1 MPPRFVEEGGRS
13 CCCCCC
19 CWRLNRPNM
28 LEMNSFS
35 LVSLPTSSPQIERL
49 DRFCTAYQYSEALST
64 LAESDKELAKMKE
77 TIDAQAAK
85 ALELAGKIKEKEAA
99 MEELSRKR
107 GGDMSKAYNKAKD
120 IEDSIS
126 KELVKLTA
134 VWQNKGDA
142 VKTEQKSL
150 AAAKAA
156 IGKGQKAL
164 EAKQGENVKVEAEF
178 GEATANVQAKREA
191 LASVEQAYQNM
202 CAGVESTEEAAGGG
216 DAAGSM
222 TLEGQVTKAKEL
234 ASQADEAVKQGEM
247 TAKHLTG
254 TVKDLKKEA
263 KAVGKES
270 ESLSNELSTAE
281 KALAKLQGKLESV
294 SGAGKASFDPKEQK
308 ALSAEKVSLE
318 QQKSHC
324 VQTIERLEA
333 ELAGRLAFEYKTP
346 HKGFDKSK
354 VKGLVARLVEVQEG
368 GAATALEVV
377 AGGKLYQVV
386 VDDEITAKA
395 LLQKGALKRRVTI
408 IPLNKVSRGG
418 LIDDKKAA
426 AAGKV
431 AKAATGGTAARAI
444 EFVGFDEEVR
454 AAMEYA
460 FGDKFVCDSLQTA
473 RATANHKDVQKKCV
487 TMDGD
492 LVDPSGTMTGGSSG
506 SLGSCLSKLTQLG
519 EAQKELGAAEERLAW
534 LGKELTGMA
543 TGAAKFAEL
552 SEAVELKTQEVALLR
567 ERLSRTALGA
577 VEGKAAR
584 ARLASLAKEEGK
596 VRAARE
602 AKLKSMEGKVKG
614 AKKDVKD
621 AEAKAKA
628 VEKKLKLVKM
638 EAAKLAEEA
647 ESADGSVAA
656 IEEEIET
663 LLEAVASAEGAA
675 AEKRSEYDEAK
686 AALDAAAA
694 ELSAC
699 DAEAKQLAKERDRE
713 AKQLTAAELEAK
725 KLEGKVG
732 RFNKDQSAARAF
744 CDEIKAKHAWIAG
757 EEKYFGQSNTDYD
770 FEARDPKVAVRELK
784 DLTKQQEALS
794 KKINKKVMHMLEKAE
809 QEYTELVNKRQTV
822 ESDKVKIQ
830 KVIAE
835 LDVKKNQA
843 LQVSQCVASPLFP
856 PSSDM

>member
-1 MPPRFVEEGGRS
+1 
-13 CCCCCC
+13 
-19 CWRLNRPNM
+19 
-28 LEMNSFS
+28 MNSFS

-431 AKAATGGTAARAI
+431 AKDATGGTAARAI

-577 VEGKAAR
+577 VEARLAEAEASLAAATAKAAEAKAEGKAAR
-584 ARLASLAKEEGK
+584 AKLASLAKEEGK